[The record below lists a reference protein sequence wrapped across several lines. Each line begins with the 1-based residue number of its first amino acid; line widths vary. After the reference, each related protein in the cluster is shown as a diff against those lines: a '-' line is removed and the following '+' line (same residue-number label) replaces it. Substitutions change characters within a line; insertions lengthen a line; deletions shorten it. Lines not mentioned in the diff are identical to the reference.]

1 MSLRTYFVLFLSLM
15 GLLLTVNLVAKQV
28 YETELSQLN
37 QLTQSQKSIQLIVRQ
52 LAASSE
58 DLTRLARAYV
68 VTLDPEF
75 ADDYDQILQARK
87 GQSPL
92 ILSTVKQKYFWGEL
106 VLPTTEINA
115 IREQLTQPPLV
126 KVDLQE
132 FDQALQLSN
141 RLSLIEKDAIA
152 LANVNKTEALAML
165 YNADYYTIKE
175 RIFEHIQHL
184 ATDVDDKYSGQIQT
198 IIDNIRLYRSISWTV
213 NISLVVSI
221 VVLIRILYS
230 SIVVPLFILSDYANT
245 YSPSQPFGRLKLRS
259 KIHELKSLNN
269 AINHMQERI
278 HNDVIQAQKQI
289 EVLEVTQRQAEA
301 ATEAR
306 GQFLANMSHEIR
318 TPLNGIIGFCH
329 LLQATEL
336 NDTQGNY
343 TNMSLRSANAL
354 MSIINDILDWSKVD
368 SGQSVIDLSAVNLGE
383 KIDFVIGV
391 TRLSSE
397 EKSLNYDVIID
408 ENVPVTLLSDAA
420 KLRQILLN
428 LLSNAIKFTQQGT
441 ITLQVSATPTHVH
454 FSVNDS
460 GIGMSEE
467 QIDRVFDPF
476 IQADNSTTRTFG
488 GTGLGLAIS
497 QKYAQLLDGEI
508 TIKSRLGGGSQAT
521 LTLPLKVPD
530 ASAQPEVFSDR
541 VYSDPYVQVGLQL
554 TDKHQYN
561 HCLMLLKQLNIKVSK
576 HLESCSLLIVD
587 HHAATHTQPH
597 SISRS
602 IPLVFIGPLY
612 AFEQNRKDNHWGTV
626 THLPWPFTKL
636 KLLTTVQNC
645 ISTSTNAQKQQ
656 TANSLSL
663 TSMKLKV
670 LVAEDVLMNQ
680 LVIERML
687 KNLGVESIIVG
698 DGAQAIDAVQQH
710 VIDLIFM
717 DLHMPVMDGYQA
729 AQRIR
734 QLEPFKHIPII
745 ALSAD
750 VQQSAKAQCEQL
762 GFNGFI
768 LKPFKPTDLENALK
782 NVVAHTAG

>member
-1 MSLRTYFVLFLSLM
+1 MSLRTYFVLFLSLI
-15 GLLLTVNLVAKQV
+15 GLLLTVNLVAKHV
-28 YETELSQLN
+28 YETELRQLN
-37 QLTQSQKSIQLIVRQ
+37 QLTESQKNIQLIVRQ

-68 VTLDPEF
+68 VTLDPAF
-75 ADDYDQILQARK
+75 AEDYDQILQARK
-87 GQSPL
+87 GQTPL
-92 ILSTVKQKYFWGEL
+92 ILSTVKQKYFWGES
-106 VLPTTEINA
+106 VLPTTELSS
-115 IREQLTQPPLV
+115 IREQLTQSATITI
-126 KVDLQE
+126 DLQE

-141 RLSLIEKDAIA
+141 RLAIIEKDAIA
-152 LANVNKTEALAML
+152 LADVNKSNALAML

-175 RIFEHIQHL
+175 RIFKHIQHL

-198 IIDNIRLYRSISWTV
+198 IIDNIRFYRSISWTV
-213 NISLVVSI
+213 NIALVVSI
-221 VVLIRILYS
+221 LVLIRFLYS

-245 YSPSQPFGRLKLRS
+245 YSPSQPGGRLKLRS

-336 NDTQGNY
+336 NDTQSNY
-343 TNMSLRSANAL
+343 TTMSLRSANAL
-354 MSIINDILDWSKVD
+354 MTIINDILDWSKVD
-368 SGQSVIDLSAVNLGE
+368 SGQSVIDLSTVNLGE
-383 KIDFVIGV
+383 KVDFVIGV

-408 ENVPVTLLSDAA
+408 ENVPVQLLSDAA

-441 ITLQVSATPTHVH
+441 ITLHVSATLTHVH
-454 FSVNDS
+454 FSVTDS

-467 QIDRVFDPF
+467 QINRVFDPF

-508 TIKSRLGGGSQAT
+508 TIKSRLGKGSQAT

-530 ASAQPEVFSDR
+530 ASAQPEAFSDQ
-541 VYSDPYVQVGLQL
+541 VYSGPHIQVGLQL
-554 TDKHQYN
+554 NDKHQYN
-561 HCLMLLKQLNIKVSK
+561 YCLMLLKHLNIEVSN
-576 HLESCSLLIVD
+576 HFESCSLLIVD
-587 HHAATHTQPH
+587 HHAATHSQPQ
-597 SISRS
+597 SIARNL
-602 IPLVFIGPLY
+602 PLVFIGPLY
-612 AFEQNRKDNHWGTV
+612 AFEQDRKDNHWGSV

-636 KLLTTVQNC
+636 KLLTTLQHC
-645 ISTSTNAQKQQ
+645 MTTTPDGQKQH
-656 TANSLSL
+656 AKNNL
-663 TSMKLKV
+663 TLASMKLKV

-687 KNLGVESIIVG
+687 KNLGVESVIVG
-698 DGAQAIDAVQQH
+698 DGAQAIDALQQH
-710 VIDLIFM
+710 AIDLIFM

-734 QLEPFKHIPII
+734 QLEQFQHIPIV

-750 VQQSAKAQCEQL
+750 VQQSAKERCEQI

-768 LKPFKPTDLENALK
+768 LKPFKPIDLENALN
-782 NVVAHTAG
+782 NVVPRAKS